1 MNEFEFAKMLRTN
14 YDLEIKHNN
23 DFLNLVGDIKEYQEL
38 DYNKIKSESEKLGI
52 TFMSSS
58 EALKLCKT
66 QQGKNTYNK
75 EPNKYIFFDKNDE
88 DKGIE

>member
-1 MNEFEFAKMLRTN
+1 MNELEFAKRLRAD
-14 YDLEIKHNN
+14 YDREIKSNN
-23 DFLNLVGDIKEYQEL
+23 DFINLVGDISEYQGL
-38 DYNKIKSESEKLGI
+38 DYNKIKDECEKLNI

-66 QQGKNTYNK
+66 QQGKDTYQ
-75 EPNKYIFFDKNDE
+75 EEQDKYIFFDKNDE